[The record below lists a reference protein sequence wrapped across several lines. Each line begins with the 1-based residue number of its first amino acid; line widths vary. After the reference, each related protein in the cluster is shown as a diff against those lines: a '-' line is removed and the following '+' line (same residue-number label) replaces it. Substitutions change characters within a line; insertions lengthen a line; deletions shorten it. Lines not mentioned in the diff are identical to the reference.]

1 MLLAECML
9 PDRRSMTSRAPSLSS
24 FPSFSSLHTPHTAP
38 DRLSSHKS
46 GTILTSLLSTLR
58 LQQQDPIPASMSSS
72 MSNVPQQFR
81 AAQFTKEGGDLE
93 LRETRMKDP
102 RPEGALSRREGVVR
116 DRVRWLTSFT
126 PFDATQK

>member
-1 MLLAECML
+1 
-9 PDRRSMTSRAPSLSS
+9 MTSRVPSLSS
-24 FPSFSSLHTPHTAP
+24 SPSFSSLHYTHTTP
-38 DRLSSHKS
+38 DRLPSRKS

-58 LQQQDPIPASMSSS
+58 LQQQDPTPASMSSS

-102 RPEGALSRREGVVR
+102 RPEGALVFSRTVWSG
-116 DRVRWLTSFT
+116 TGSGG
-126 PFDATQK
+126 